1 MSDSPLDLDLKL
13 LPDWLKEPEGKNP
26 YADYPGEPAGRGF
39 REGGRRGEGRPGGRP
54 GSRPDSRERGA
65 RPGRGAPGRS
75 EGGPGRRDREGG
87 RGGSPNRPFRGREGA
102 PGPGRRPERGGQR
115 QHPRGET
122 REPRESAPEA
132 AVPLEV
138 VILPE
143 PDAVA
148 ALVQQIRTSH
158 RAYPLYGLG
167 RMFLN
172 KPERHRVRIT
182 SLAPAYPLYQVGG
195 EGGGVTFNRR
205 QAQKEAFRAALETH
219 YTRETRESEPPKGNF
234 TNVARCRIS
243 GTLLGPTN
251 HHGYQLALRR
261 LYEARFA
268 RRSDFQEFLRQIE
281 VVNDPEVIES
291 WKKEVSTTTLY
302 RTSREEEPVEFQT
315 LEAVEAHFTAHY
327 LDQCLSAAKTIE
339 ISGSASRNLQDRV
352 LREAV
357 RAAWEKERT
366 FPAQLVARLRP
377 PFQEAALSVWKH
389 RKRML
394 YVSAVRP
401 VRFGAEARSVS
412 EEIGGILNVI
422 ESKPKCTR
430 ADLSAHLLKPYEG
443 DESHARR
450 KTALATDFH
459 WLIHS
464 GHIIEFH
471 DGTLDLPLAP
481 KEAAREAAAGEGE
494 PSPEKADEAGAV
506 ANQAEP
512 SAPAAEAVAETAPAP
527 EAVADPVQPPEP
539 TTVPTPEASAAP
551 ASEEAPVGS

>member
-39 REGGRRGEGRPGGRP
+39 RQGGRRPEGRSGPRPEGRGGPRP
-54 GSRPDSRERGA
+54 G
-65 RPGRGAPGRS
+65 PGRH
-75 EGGPGRRDREGG
+75 EGGPARRDGGKGGRREGSHGGG
-87 RGGSPNRPFRGREGA
+87 RGPASGRPFRGREGREG
-102 PGPGRRPERGGQR
+102 GPGAARPERHGKSPFG
-115 QHPRGET
+115 
-122 REPRESAPEA
+122 EPREREAAPATPEA
-132 AVPLEV
+132 TVPLEV

-143 PDAVA
+143 PEAIA
-148 ALVQQIRTSH
+148 ALTQQIRTSH

-182 SLAPAYPLYQVGG
+182 SLAPAYPLYQIQG
-195 EGGGVTFNRR
+195 EGVTLNRR

-219 YTRETRESEPPKGNF
+219 YTRETQESEPPKGNF
-234 TNVARCRIS
+234 TNVGRCRIT

-268 RRSDFQEFLRQIE
+268 RREDFQEFLRQIE
-281 VVNDPEVIES
+281 VVSDPEVIEA
-291 WKKEVSTTTLY
+291 WKKQVSTSTVY
-302 RTSREEEPVEFQT
+302 RTSQEAEPVEFAT

-327 LDQCLSAAKTIE
+327 LDQCLVAAKTVE
-339 ISGSASRNLQDRV
+339 ISGTTSRNLHDRV
-352 LREAV
+352 LREAI

-366 FPAQLVARLRP
+366 FPAQVVARLRP
-377 PFQEAALSVWKH
+377 HFTEASLAVWKH

-394 YVSAVRP
+394 YVSDVRP
-401 VRFGAEARSVS
+401 TRFGAEARSVS
-412 EEIGGILNVI
+412 EEIGGILNII

-430 ADLSAHLLKPYEG
+430 ADLSAQFLKPFEG

-450 KTALATDFH
+450 KTALAADFH
-459 WLIHS
+459 WLIQS

-471 DGTLDLPLAP
+471 DGTLDLPLP
-481 KEAAREAAAGEGE
+481 PREAAKEAAAGDG
-494 PSPEKADEAGAV
+494 DEADVAAESTAAAEATGASTP
-506 ANQAEP
+506 ADAQEP
-512 SAPAAEAVAETAPAP
+512 ASEPVTAPEAATPAPAAAVA
-527 EAVADPVQPPEP
+527 
-539 TTVPTPEASAAP
+539 ASV
-551 ASEEAPVGS
+551 EAPDETPIGS